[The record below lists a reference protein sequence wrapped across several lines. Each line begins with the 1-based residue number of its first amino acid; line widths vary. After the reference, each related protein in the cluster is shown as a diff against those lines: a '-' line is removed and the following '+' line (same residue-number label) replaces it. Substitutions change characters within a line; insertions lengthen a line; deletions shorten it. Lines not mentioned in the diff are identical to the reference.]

1 MKIPHPEL
9 PQDPQRALPFYG
21 KTIDVDGRHDLDGLV
36 TYYGKATH
44 VFDRTYRCLA
54 RVGDVL
60 CIVEITV
67 GTPESSS
74 RS

>member
-1 MKIPHPEL
+1 MKIPNSETYEVKQP
-9 PQDPQRALPFYG
+9 ALPFHG
-21 KTIDVDGRHDLDGLV
+21 KTIDVDGRTDLDGLI

-54 RVGDVL
+54 RVGDCL

-67 GTPESSS
+67 SP
-74 RS
+74 